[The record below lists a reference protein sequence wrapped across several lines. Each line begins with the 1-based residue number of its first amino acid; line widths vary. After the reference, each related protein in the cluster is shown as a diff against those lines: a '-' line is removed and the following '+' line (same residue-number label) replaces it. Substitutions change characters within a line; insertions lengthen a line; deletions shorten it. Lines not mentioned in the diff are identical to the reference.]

1 MYAAMD
7 KGVFV
12 SINPDAHKIE
22 GLKDM
27 KYGVKVGRKGGL
39 LKALTLN
46 ALPLNE
52 LKAFFKKN

>member
-7 KGVFV
+7 KGVYV

-27 KYGVKVGRKGGL
+27 EYGVRVGRKGGL
-39 LKALTLN
+39 LTSLTLN
-46 ALPLNE
+46 ALPLTE
-52 LKAFFKKN
+52 LKAFFAKK